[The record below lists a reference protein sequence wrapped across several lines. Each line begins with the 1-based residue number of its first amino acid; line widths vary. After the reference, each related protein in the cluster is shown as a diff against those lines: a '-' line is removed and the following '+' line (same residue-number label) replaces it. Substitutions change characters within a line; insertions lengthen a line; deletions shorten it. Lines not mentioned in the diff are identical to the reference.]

1 MNLQEE
7 KLLQSSSFLSK
18 DLTVVGI
25 FLIKGS
31 PNLELTRKLNYF

>member
-7 KLLQSSSFLSK
+7 KLLQSFLNK
-18 DLTVVGI
+18 DLTVVRI
-25 FLIKGS
+25 FLIKAS